1 MAAAIKGRLGAEDV
15 PGTGT
20 LTDIYTVPTAVP
32 KRESDVN
39 ITIANRA
46 DTDTSIRVAHIKGGV
61 AAGVTNKDYLTFDLP
76 TGKLADNRAPLP
88 YTAILMQE
96 GDTIA
101 VSSSDS
107 AVSVQVNGVEADEA

>member
-1 MAAAIKGRLGAEDV
+1 MAKAIKGQLAAVDV

-20 LTDIYTVPTAVP
+20 LTDVYTVPTADP
-32 KRESDVN
+32 IRESDVN

-46 DTDTSIRVAHIKGGV
+46 NTATDIRVAHIKGGV
-61 AAGVTNKDYLTFDLP
+61 AAGVANKDYLTFDLP
-76 TGKLADNRAPLP
+76 TSKLADNRAPLSF
-88 YTAILMQE
+88 TAILMQE

-101 VSSSDS
+101 VSSSAS